1 MKRAA
6 GIVITL
12 IVIAAAIGGG
22 WYYFSSQPDRWE
34 RLLAELDIE
43 EKAPAYG
50 LEASGTLEA
59 QIVSVTSEIGGRVAE
74 INAEEGDEVAAGQ
87 VVARLSTSL
96 IDAEINKAEAAL
108 DMARAGVDLSRAS
121 APPEAVA
128 QAEAL
133 IRQAEVATEATW
145 QVWEDAKAIREAP
158 QQIDIE
164 IAVARTQ
171 ATLAQKQ
178 VQIAQL
184 LAQAAG
190 MEQALWERTTASL
203 TDGFEIEVPGPG
215 GPVKVRVPAGPENV
229 SAAHVQW
236 NVASQRTW
244 QAYAA
249 LNQAQTARNATLRTL
264 SDLQTQLEQP
274 IALDAQVNAAEAAY
288 HEAVAAIGIA
298 RAALDDLKAGARSED
313 VAVAQAAVDQA
324 KAGVKALKVQRDK
337 MILEAPLDGLILE
350 RNVGRGE
357 TLAPGA
363 SVMKIANLD
372 EITLTLYVAEDQIGK
387 VKLGQLVKVTVDSF
401 PHTVFEGEVSHIATE
416 AEFTPKNIQTKD
428 ERVNMVF
435 AVKVQIPNPAH
446 ELKPGM
452 PADAVILT
460 EEAGQ

>member
-1 MKRAA
+1 
-6 GIVITL
+6 
-12 IVIAAAIGGG
+12 
-22 WYYFSSQPDRWE
+22 
-34 RLLAELDIE
+34 
-43 EKAPAYG
+43 
-50 LEASGTLEA
+50 
-59 QIVSVTSEIGGRVAE
+59 
-74 INAEEGDEVAAGQ
+74 
-87 VVARLSTSL
+87 
-96 IDAEINKAEAAL
+96 
-108 DMARAGVDLSRAS
+108 
-121 APPEAVA
+121 
-128 QAEAL
+128 
-133 IRQAEVATEATW
+133 
-145 QVWEDAKAIREAP
+145 
-158 QQIDIE
+158 
-164 IAVARTQ
+164 
-171 ATLAQKQ
+171 
-178 VQIAQL
+178 
-184 LAQAAG
+184 
-190 MEQALWERTTASL
+190 
-203 TDGFEIEVPGPG
+203 
-215 GPVKVRVPAGPENV
+215 
-229 SAAHVQW
+229 
-236 NVASQRTW
+236 
-244 QAYAA
+244 
-249 LNQAQTARNATLRTL
+249 LRTL

-387 VKLGQLVKVTVDSF
+387 VKLGQQVKVTVDSF
-401 PHTVFEGEVSHIATE
+401 PHKIFEGEVSHIATE